1 MLNRRSIRFRITAI
15 AAVAVAGVLILGGL
29 GLVLLQRAALTASID
44 QTLVQRADDLTGLV
58 QNGVELPAGADE
70 GFAQVV
76 SADGKALA
84 STPNLVGEP
93 ALPLDVPPGS
103 QDTFQTV
110 TGLEFDDDPFRVL
123 TRHLPGVGTLYV
135 GTTSELVAESTAAL
149 GGALLVTIPIL
160 VLALAA
166 VVWWLV
172 GRTLQPVEDIRAGVA
187 EIGSTDLHRRVPQP
201 GTEDEIDRL
210 AVTMNQML
218 ERLESSVD
226 RQQRFVA
233 DASHELRSPLTR
245 MRAALE
251 VELANTDQ
259 QSTRASQ
266 ESLLEDVVDMQRTAD
281 DLLYLARVDEG
292 TVHADFAPLDLDDL
306 VLGEAQRIR
315 AQARV
320 DVDLSGVSGAHV
332 VGDRG
337 QLTRAIRNLLDNAER
352 HAESGIS
359 VKLQE
364 SGDTA
369 MLTVTDDGAGIA
381 PESRELVFERF
392 SRLDE
397 ARAAD
402 TGGAGLGLAIARDIA
417 QRHGGSLSLGSSDG
431 SGASF
436 ELALPLVDATR
447 GLSERQES

>member
-1 MLNRRSIRFRITAI
+1 MLNRRSIRFRITAV
-15 AAVAVAGVLILGGL
+15 AAAAVAGVLILGGL

-58 QNGVELPAGADE
+58 QNGAELPAGADDC
-70 GFAQVV
+70 FAQVV
-76 SADGKALA
+76 SADGEALA

-93 ALPLDVPPGS
+93 ALSLDVPPGS
-103 QDTFQTV
+103 QDTFHTV
-110 TGLEFDDDPFRVL
+110 TGLELDDDPFRVL
-123 TRHLPGVGTLYV
+123 TRHLPGVGTLHV

-160 VLALAA
+160 VLALAS

-210 AVTMNQML
+210 AGTMNQML

-226 RQQRFVA
+226 RQRRFVA
-233 DASHELRSPLTR
+233 DASHELRNPLTR

-251 VELANTDQ
+251 VDLANADQ
-259 QSTRASQ
+259 PSRASQ
-266 ESLLEDVVDMQRTAD
+266 ESLLDDVVDMQRTAD

-292 TVHADFAPLDLDDL
+292 TVHTDFAPLDLDDL
-306 VLGEAQRIR
+306 VLGEAQRIQ

-359 VKLQE
+359 VRLQE

-369 MLTVTDDGAGIA
+369 VLTVTDDGAGIA
-381 PESRELVFERF
+381 PENRELVFERF

-436 ELALPLVDATR
+436 ELALPLVDTTR
-447 GLSERQES
+447 GLGERQDS